1 MKTEQK
7 AGANQIKAFIKTKT
21 RSFDFEFRE
30 NMITINEKKTQ
41 KVRDMNLVY
50 FNSLLYELEFSVI
63 TVSDLGRVMGKV

>member
-1 MKTEQK
+1 
-7 AGANQIKAFIKTKT
+7 
-21 RSFDFEFRE
+21 
-30 NMITINEKKTQ
+30 MITINEKKTQ